1 MSISPRERRAVVI
14 LAGALAVFTLL
25 QFVVF
30 PSDNTTTTSQAVPQN
45 PERLRQRVALLRQS
59 VAVLPAREASLKQ
72 IDADLADRE
81 RGIIQAE
88 TTAQAQAEL
97 VETARRVGKTNQI
110 DVRTSD
116 FGAPRVF
123 GEYGIVYANITFDCH
138 VEQLLNFLADLTREP
153 ELIVPSEQRIASG
166 NTKEKLM
173 TVRITLAGIVAKKL
187 VPEKKGLAF

>member
-1 MSISPRERRAVVI
+1 MTISPRERRAVVM
-14 LAGALAVFTLL
+14 LAAALAVFAILE
-25 QFVVF
+25 FVVF
-30 PSDNTTTTSQAVPQN
+30 PGDNATATSQAVPQN

-59 VAVLPAREASLKQ
+59 VAVLPAREALLKQ

-81 RGIIQAE
+81 RGIIQAD

-116 FGAPRVF
+116 FGAPRAF
-123 GEYGIVYANITFDCH
+123 GEYGIVYASITFDCH

-153 ELIVPSEQRIASG
+153 ELIVPSEQRISSG
-166 NTKEKLM
+166 NSKEKLM
-173 TVRITLAGIVAKKL
+173 SVRITLAGIVSKKL